1 MFISKTSVSSP
12 SPQARKHDH
21 HTNVRTLY
29 HSSAHRRM
37 NCTGITS
44 FQSLTLSFSHHPSPS
59 RRGGRPRQRLC
70 SQLLGAD
77 QSWRRCARA
86 VSVLLRLDPRKMRQL
101 ERLHHHPGSARGHAR
116 CCAARRLRYSYTV
129 RCMTHRTP
137 FSLSA
142 ARAETEH
149 ETTETT
155 HRHTRKGVARSTGC
169 ANRETLDHLTL
180 KAVMRASGSPLLAT
194 DLLSR
199 DRDQS
204 G

>member
-1 MFISKTSVSSP
+1 MGVPTGASPSRSP
-12 SPQARKHDH
+12 SPPFAVLVRSHTVEVIVSLIKRDCHLNMPHTHQTPDH
-21 HTNVRTLY
+21 AQPQILLKILY
-29 HSSAHRRM
+29 W
-37 NCTGITS
+37 TW
-44 FQSLTLSFSHHPSPS
+44 P
-59 RRGGRPRQRLC
+59 RRGSHAAAPH
-70 SQLLGAD
+70 LLTH
-77 QSWRRCARA
+77 S
-86 VSVLLRLDPRKMRQL
+86 L
-101 ERLHHHPGSARGHAR
+101 ARGHAR